1 MLFNKMSA
9 EMKLLCFITKNGK
22 CFLTEASYL
31 GSIKSE
37 INSGLLMP
45 LNK

>member
-1 MLFNKMSA
+1 
-9 EMKLLCFITKNGK
+9 MKSLCFITKNGK
-22 CFLTEASYL
+22 CLLTEASYREMV
-31 GSIKSE
+31 KSE